1 MRATDEQT
9 AIETSGADV
18 LSSRKK
24 LRKTLGGGGI
34 HLPPLYVRG
43 LIDLAKAK
51 SEASAYILKVEATN
65 CNIIN
70 CQPLTGTVQILAT
83 LL

>member
-18 LSSRKK
+18 LTSRKK
-24 LRKTLGGGGI
+24 LRKTLGGGGW
-34 HLPPLYVRG
+34 HPPPPLYVRG

-51 SEASAYILKVEATN
+51 SEASAYILKAKATN
-65 CNIIN
+65 CNMIN
-70 CQPLTGTVQILAT
+70 CQPLTGTV
-83 LL
+83 